1 MTHPNIGL
9 WNARINVIVLALLQ
23 GCTLAVPQFDAA
35 VNFAK
40 TITAGESSSEED
52 APAVWLGSVGGRGA
66 LLTPYTASRMIV
78 FANADGDA
86 IAFDGWTVRSVSGFS
101 LSAPVSISG
110 KDGLRKFSGPL
121 GQYSTTCDPWIL
133 EGLVWTQSCG
143 NGDGVIELNDAGNIE
158 RITLSLGKEWG
169 NVTLRVAK

>member
-1 MTHPNIGL
+1 MINLKPAIGTGL
-9 WNARINVIVLALLQ
+9 ILMAALVLQ
-23 GCTLAVPQFDAA
+23 GCTFSAPQFDAA

-40 TITAGESSSEED
+40 TITAGESSSDGE
-52 APAVWLGSVGGRGA
+52 APAIWLASVAGRGA
-66 LLTPYTASRMIV
+66 LLTPYTASGMIV

-143 NGDGVIELNDAGNIE
+143 NGDGVIELNEAGNIE

>member
-1 MTHPNIGL
+1 MICLKHAVGS
-9 WNARINVIVLALLQ
+9 LLLLLTVPILQ
-23 GCTLAVPQFDAA
+23 ACTFSAPQFDAA

-52 APAVWLGSVGGRGA
+52 GPAVWLASVGERGA
-66 LLTPYTASRMIV
+66 LLTPYTASGMIV

-143 NGDGVIELNDAGNIE
+143 NGDGVIELNEAGNIE
-158 RITLSLGKEWG
+158 RIILSVGKEWG